1 VTINEYNKTVDMY
14 SDNLYRFFVKNI
26 GDVDTAQDLVQES
39 FTKMW
44 IRVRDVEFEKSKSYL
59 FTVGYNTMI
68 DYIRSKKRRD
78 NYLAAQEA
86 EKSEEKDY
94 DLKGALDYALS
105 KLPEVQ
111 KTVILLRDYEGYSYE
126 EIGQMT
132 GLSDAQ
138 VKVYLFRARKTMKD
152 KLLENKTIFPAYK

>member
-1 VTINEYNKTVDMY
+1 MTINEYNKTVDMY

-26 GDVDTAQDLVQES
+26 GDIDTAQDLVQES

-44 IRVRDVEFEKSKSYL
+44 IKVRDVEFEKSKSYL

-78 NYLAAQEA
+78 NYLAVQEA
-86 EKSEEKDY
+86 EKFEEKDY

-105 KLPEVQ
+105 KLPEIQ